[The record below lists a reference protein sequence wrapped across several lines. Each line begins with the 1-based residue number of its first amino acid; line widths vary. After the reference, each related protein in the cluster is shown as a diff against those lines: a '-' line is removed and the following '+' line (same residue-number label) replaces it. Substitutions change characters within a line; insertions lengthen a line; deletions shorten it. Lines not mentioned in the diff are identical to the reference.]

1 VSVIFGIGK
10 GKRLEMPEQIPR
22 WLNHFSFFSFTQPY
36 YTLSS
41 ADQKQNLAAWL
52 SDLHQTSPCVELY
65 QVYPAQPDVDIL
77 VWCSMEAGE
86 VEVPGRFFTQF
97 AAATNPYRH
106 LILPKNIL
114 WGFTQPSQYT
124 KTRSTQEIDP
134 LDSPRAPFL
143 IIYPFVKTVS
153 WYLMGREARQ
163 GMMNEHIRIGKQYP
177 EIKQLLLYSFG
188 LQDQEFIVAYETAD
202 LIQFS
207 NLVYELRSSE
217 ARRYTERDTPI
228 FTAIYH
234 TAEET
239 LNLWA

>member
-1 VSVIFGIGK
+1 
-10 GKRLEMPEQIPR
+10 MPEQTPR
-22 WLNHFSFFSFTQPY
+22 WLNHFSFFSFKEPY
-36 YTLSS
+36 H
-41 ADQKQNLAAWL
+41 ALATAERKHYLANWL
-52 SDLHQTSPCVELY
+52 KDLRQASQCVEVY
-65 QVYPAQPDVDIL
+65 QVYPAHANVDIL
-77 VWCSMEAGE
+77 VWSALEAGD
-86 VEVPGRFFTQF
+86 VDVPAQFFTQF

-106 LILPKNIL
+106 LIQPANIL

-134 LDSPRAPFL
+134 LDSQRAPFL

-188 LQDQEFIVAYETAD
+188 LQDQEFIVVYETAD
-202 LIQFS
+202 LNQFS
-207 NLVYELRSSE
+207 TLVYELRSSE
-217 ARRYTERDTPI
+217 ARRYTERDTPL

-234 TAEET
+234 PAEET